1 MSINTGFSI
10 PAKPP
15 AWGCGTN
22 SVPVSLAEQIFRDGY
37 SIHAASAS
45 KQQPLHSSTGFHQ
58 PEAAQEEFGFKE
70 TCTHLIAFTG
80 DGLV

>member
-15 AWGCGTN
+15 AWACGTN

-37 SIHAASAS
+37 SIHAVSAS
-45 KQQPLHSSTGFHQ
+45 TTAATGFHQ